1 MYMKGICLAS
11 VISPWA
17 RGPIAL
23 SAPPLKEN
31 FTKHFQQ
38 TLRSVVT
45 WVRGSYCD
53 LAFLYVVGRHH
64 HPYFS
69 LTVTVAVTVLAVVT
83 VEILVVVDMDVVVVV
98 AVLVTVSVSVA

>member
-23 SAPPLKEN
+23 SAPPLKREPHKALPTN
-31 FTKHFQQ
+31 
-38 TLRSVVT
+38 LRSVAT

-53 LAFLYVVGRHH
+53 LAFLYAVGRHH

-69 LTVTVAVTVLAVVT
+69 VTVTVAVAVV
-83 VEILVVVDMDVVVVV
+83 VSVVLEILVVVDTAVVVVV
-98 AVLVTVSVSVA
+98 VVLVTVSVSVA